1 MNHIVE
7 VRHSSKANYKA
18 HIKKVDKNTYVEIS
32 TGELKEFTHSENRK
46 QNYNS
51 LRQTFNRLRDLIN
64 NNFRGSANELHITLT
79 YKENMT
85 DTKRLYK
92 DFKRFMTRLK
102 RKYQGKST
110 IDYINVIEPQGRGAW
125 HCHLLV
131 RFNELDKVFLSNNSV
146 REMWEQGKIVSTKS
160 LENIDNIGAYLSAY
174 LTDVE
179 LTDNTLLKAVEE
191 NRLIETKI
199 VEGQEKKFIKGGRL
213 HMYPPG
219 MNLYR
224 SSKGI
229 VAPEEKEMS
238 FGRVKKIVG
247 AATPHY
253 QKSITLEDD
262 EHTITHQYLQYNIK
276 RLVKEYGK

>member
-253 QKSITLEDD
+253 EKSITIQDGD
-262 EHTITHQYLQYNIK
+262 FSNIISYLQYNKK
-276 RLVKEYGK
+276 RK